1 MRPDTKRCMTRIG
14 LLTIACLLSING
26 CAKRPPDIQPGLD
39 TARCDPKTRTDCVSV
54 SEAFLANRLGENE
67 RITRCQLD
75 LKACRQ
81 QTR

>member
-1 MRPDTKRCMTRIG
+1 MRPDTKRCMPRIG

-26 CAKRPPDIQPGLD
+26 CATPRPDQPGLD
-39 TARCDPKTRTDCVSV
+39 TARCDPTTRTDCVTV

-67 RITRCQLD
+67 RITRLQLD

-81 QTR
+81 QIR